1 MNWRNIIPRE
11 NNTSSYEKRE
21 EVLYGRKIK
30 KRNKKRACKRHCDMD
45 GDFVRYDGKLYY
57 VHLLDNEVVEM
68 ITTGR
73 SCECEKV
80 SH

>member
-1 MNWRNIIPRE
+1 ME
-11 NNTSSYEKRE
+11 EK
-21 EVLYGRKIK
+21 LKNAI
-30 KRNKKRACKRHCDMD
+30 KKRACKRHCDMD

-68 ITTGR
+68 IATGR